1 MLWVC
6 GFRFGLLSLATT
18 LTVFTPG
25 VSVIVAVQ
33 FAVPEPLAVPP
44 LAPTPLTV
52 TEEMPLF
59 PNPLSLA
66 VPLTVRLALVSVA
79 LLAGDAI
86 VTDGPWVSGVGTVT
100 ALLNRW

>member
-1 MLWVC
+1 MVC
-6 GFRFGLLSLATT
+6 VRGFRFGLLSLATT
-18 LTVFTPG
+18 SIVFAPG
-25 VSVIVAVQ
+25 VRVIVALQ
-33 FAVPEPLAVPP
+33 SAAPAPLAMPP
-44 LAPTPLTV
+44 LALTPLTV